1 MRTYGDLSEEEIQE
15 AINDPDYQERVA
27 EGMRRMEEAAKE
39 MVRQVEVAQRRAKF
53 RVIQGGRDA
62 P

>member
-1 MRTYGDLSEEEIQE
+1 
-15 AINDPDYQERVA
+15 
-27 EGMRRMEEAAKE
+27 MEEAAKE